1 MADTPILEIRQRIIA
16 AAGGEQALLSEL
28 PFLFRQAIDE
38 LIDAPRTRRLRFAEL
53 DPNEKAI
60 LGIKVEAA
68 LRQLLNFPRGKLDFR
83 IGDHDVDVKFTSR
96 DNWMIPPEAIGH
108 ACILCQADVAK
119 SVFSFGLAMA
129 ADRGLNPGANR
140 DGKRSFSKA
149 SKENICW
156 LAHQEPFPV
165 NIWET
170 VDPDDA
176 AEIFLHESGTER
188 VLALF
193 ELFLG
198 KPLHRSVIQA
208 VGQQLDP
215 MKRIRRNGG
224 ARDQLHP
231 KGIVVLSGTQDGPLL
246 RDLGIKLGREYVMA
260 YKPQD
265 ERERRIILRKERHA
279 SGFVSK

>member
-1 MADTPILEIRQRIIA
+1 MPDTPIFEIRRRLVA

-38 LIDAPRTRRLRFAEL
+38 LIDAPRTRRLRFSEL
-53 DPNEKAI
+53 DPNEKAV

-83 IGDHDVDVKFTSR
+83 LGAHDVDVKFTSR
-96 DNWMIPPEAIGH
+96 ENWMIPPEAVGH
-108 ACILCQADVAK
+108 ACILCQADVTK
-119 SVFSFGLAMA
+119 SLFSFGLAMA
-129 ADRGLNPGANR
+129 ADGSLNPGKNR
-140 DGKRSFSKA
+140 DGKRSFCKTSKD
-149 SKENICW
+149 NIHW
-156 LAHQEPFPV
+156 LAYQEPFPV

-170 VDPDDA
+170 VDSSDA
-176 AEIFLHESGTER
+176 AQIFLHESGTER

-198 KPLHRSVIQA
+198 KPLHRSVIQT
-208 VGQQLDP
+208 VGHQLDP

-231 KGIVVLSGTQDGPLL
+231 RGIVVLSGTQDGPLL
-246 RDLGIKLGREYVMA
+246 RQLGIKLGREYVMA
-260 YKPQD
+260 FLPRN
-265 ERERRIILRKERHA
+265 ERDREIILNKERHA
-279 SGFVSK
+279 SGFVSP